1 MTRYLKSLIVDYE
14 LPIPR
19 KAQDQEARWV
29 QDIGG
34 LLGARWPAETWCLW
48 RYIGE
53 DGGAVHVG
61 AYVKYQRR
69 HMIYP
74 GTLRVRGALP
84 QLWATKDIGD
94 YVKLTRGGR
103 GWGVLGYTSNLPGA
117 IGGRG
122 ARRKYLRGLILHGN
136 QGRRIPR
143 HLPTRVEPPTIDPAG
158 MTQAWGEIR
167 GRQARG
173 GPREGRPSP
182 TPGVPRG
189 RPGSNP
195 VTELPVLSRSNLP
208 VLLGCLVGIGAGLW
222 DVLSKRGSP

>member
-19 KAQDQEARWV
+19 NAQGQETRWV

-48 RYIGE
+48 RYIRK
-53 DGGAVHVG
+53 DGGVVHVG

-74 GTLRVRGALP
+74 RTLRVRGVLP
-84 QLWATKDIGD
+84 QIWGTKEIED

-103 GWGVLGYTSNLPGA
+103 GWGILGYTPNLPEV

-122 ARRKYLRGLILHGN
+122 ARRRYLRELILHGN
-136 QGRRIPR
+136 RGRGIPR
-143 HLPTRVEPPTIDPAG
+143 YLPSRVEPPTIDPAG
-158 MTQAWGEIR
+158 MIQAWREIR
-167 GRQARG
+167 RMQAQG
-173 GPREGRPSP
+173 GDPRERVPPS
-182 TPGVPRG
+182 TPGPNLMNTLREYG
-189 RPGSNP
+189 R
-195 VTELPVLSRSNLP
+195 LVLGDLI
-208 VLLGCLVGIGAGLW
+208 LVGIGAGLW
-222 DVLSKRGSP
+222 EILIHGRRSS